1 MKPADFLSQL
11 AAAKLSDP
19 GQEGIAQARTLLFAL
34 PALERDELVA
44 MCCQFHKT
52 LPARGAGAV
61 TVFEVFVAIARRMA
75 KEQSLGQPVQ
85 S

>member
-1 MKPADFLSQL
+1 MKSADFLSQL

-19 GQEGIAQARTLLFAL
+19 GQESIAQARAVLFAL
-34 PALERDELVA
+34 PAPERDELVG
-44 MCCQFHKT
+44 MCCRFHKT

-75 KEQSLGQPVQ
+75 KEQNLGHSVHG
-85 S
+85 